1 MKSRRPN
8 TSTGTVRVCLTL
20 PQEIDDAVSKIATA
34 EGRTKSYQ
42 ILVYIEDCLRR
53 KKT

>member
-8 TSTGTVRVCLTL
+8 QSLGTVRVCLTI
-20 PQEIDDAVSKIATA
+20 PQDINDSVAKAAAA

-53 KKT
+53 AKK